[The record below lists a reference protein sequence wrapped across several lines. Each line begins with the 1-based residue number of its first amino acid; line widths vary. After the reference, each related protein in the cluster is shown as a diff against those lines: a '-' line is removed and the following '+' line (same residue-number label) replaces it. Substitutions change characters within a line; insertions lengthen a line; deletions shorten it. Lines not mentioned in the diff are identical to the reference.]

1 MGSHLKLHSPAGTQP
16 IIMDWPLVM
25 TKHRNQAQEIID
37 TISFVCEDFVEL
49 RPAMNNNIA
58 QFYKPESYESM
69 STMCEKYNRAIDGI
83 RQLWKGRQPPKC
95 LGARPSSRLLEHII
109 HIVYSIAVPNPEKL
123 NNYEPF
129 SPEAIQPC
137 LTNVYG
143 ETSFSLMTQILKI
156 LNPTPDDVFIDLGSG
171 VGQAVL
177 QAAASTNCKECW
189 GIEKADI
196 PAKFAKEIDKSF
208 RKWMKWFGKSF
219 CKYQLVKGDFLAPE
233 YEGLIPKCTLIF
245 VNNFA
250 FGPAVDHQLKQIF
263 ANLVEGAKIVSSR
276 EFMPLN
282 FRISSR
288 NLSDIGSMMR
298 IEELASL
305 RGGVS
310 WTGKPVKYYLHT
322 VDSTALAK
330 YFDRGSDQTSEN
342 NQTENLSS
350 NGAKSTLSNFIDDE
364 GVDDVTVFESGNAN
378 ISFNSI
384 KTSRTCENR
393 QEKSQKSL
401 LHIQKIPVLNE
412 RNSEISKI
420 KKRKKQHSQFS
431 IMDAKLKAGVAST
444 DNDSEYN
451 NLNEKV
457 IKKLKKHQG
466 IKLKKKEKK
475 IKSNSIKEALTST
488 ADAEELIN
496 NQKNRK
502 TIKAKISSKL
512 GKSKKRQKN
521 ATEGSV
527 TKNEQLL
534 YNSSGIQNVHS
545 DNVATLSKDV
555 QYSGNHGAMPRSLLN
570 KITHVNKHHHQ
581 ALAGYDQILTS
592 IAQNVTLPEFQQQLK
607 HEHDSLLQQESE
619 LTKYLKWLKSE
630 NRSLLDT
637 NARLA
642 DKALKELGIS
652 NPADIGSWYPKERTA
667 VTSQYSK
674 DTEVVSVLKD
684 ELTNLHQD
692 NIKKFNEIKA
702 IVGPNV
708 GEISTFE
715 PFKINQLLSI
725 TKDSTN
731 LPFNINREGREKKI
745 STSSDLSCTQK
756 TNHSVIVNGTS
767 SPRSE
772 VQVDYEVNNLHP
784 EESQTIQKMKMSDY
798 PDPNTFKANVN
809 TNLLDNCEQLG
820 VKSEPFD
827 SKQQEKASV
836 NDSELKLQSGY
847 RNHCYDVKIANGIN
861 VSNGTTELDSNHYNE
876 CTELKTQHKSV
887 LMNHKTPVGN
897 NGITE
902 NGFTTVKSCID

>member
-1 MGSHLKLHSPAGTQP
+1 MAHSHRLTYRR
-16 IIMDWPLVM
+16 
-25 TKHRNQAQEIID
+25 KHRNQAQEIID

-83 RQLWKGRQPPKC
+83 RQL
-95 LGARPSSRLLEHII
+95 
-109 HIVYSIAVPNPEKL
+109 
-123 NNYEPF
+123 
-129 SPEAIQPC
+129 
-137 LTNVYG
+137 VYG

-322 VDSTALAK
+322 VDSTA
-330 YFDRGSDQTSEN
+330 EN

-401 LHIQKIPVLNE
+401 LDIQKIPVLNE

-619 LTKYLKWLKSE
+619 LTKHLKWLKSE

-642 DKALKELGIS
+642 DKALKE
-652 NPADIGSWYPKERTA
+652 
-667 VTSQYSK
+667 
-674 DTEVVSVLKD
+674 
-684 ELTNLHQD
+684 
-692 NIKKFNEIKA
+692 FNEIKA

-731 LPFNINREGREKKI
+731 LPFNINREGRQNKI

-820 VKSEPFD
+820 AKSEPFD